1 MSSFDDR
8 FKRTVRRVQYEGA
21 GHVVAPALS
30 AYLRAQ
36 RQVKKMRGGK
46 KRPPSELFGPPLES
60 TRRLKEVLTQ
70 HYLSGRY
77 ADGGVP
83 VAWVT
88 SGFPVEFLRPFGYH
102 VVYPENHAAMCGVQ
116 RMGVDL
122 AEVAESWGIPRDTCG
137 YARCDIGSWL
147 SGKTPAGRLP
157 KPDILLACTN
167 ICQTVVHWYRTLGQI
182 MDVPVFIIDTPFL
195 YDEPDERA
203 ETYVARQIE
212 ECLDV
217 CAKVAGK
224 KLHDGDLHEAARISK
239 EASELWGECLAF
251 SKVKPAPW
259 TGFDQF
265 LHLGPIVA
273 MRGLPECN
281 AYYRELRDELA
292 DRVNRGIGAV
302 KNEKHRLLW
311 DNLPVWFELRSMSE
325 LLAEEGFNIV
335 VATYSNG
342 WSETV
347 HLFDPNDPIRSAARV
362 YTRVFINRGVDYR
375 AKLMKDLAAEY
386 DCDGAILH
394 SNHSCKP
401 YSIGQIDL
409 ADRLAKD
416 ASIRTLVLDADHIDM
431 RVYGKEQAEGR
442 VSAFMESFG

>member
-1 MSSFDDR
+1 MSQRDR
-8 FKRTVRRVQYEGA
+8 VQRTIRRVQYEGA
-21 GHVVAPALS
+21 GRVVAPALS
-30 AYLRAQ
+30 AVLRAK
-36 RQVKKMRGGK
+36 RNLKKLRGK
-46 KRPPSELFGPPLES
+46 KRPPDELFGPPLET

-88 SGFPVEFLRPFGYH
+88 SGFPVEFLRPFGFH
-102 VVYPENHAAMCGVQ
+102 VVYPENHAAMCAVQ
-116 RMGVDL
+116 RQGVEL
-122 AEVAESWGIPRDTCG
+122 AEAAESWGMPRDTCG

-147 SGKTPAGRLP
+147 SQKTPAGRLP

-167 ICQTVVHWYRTLGQI
+167 ICQTVVHWYRTLGQM
-182 MDVPVFIIDTPFL
+182 MDVPVFIIDTPFV
-195 YDEPDERA
+195 YDEPDERS
-203 ETYVARQIE
+203 EEYVARQLE

-217 CAKVAGK
+217 CARVAGRRR
-224 KLHDGDLHEAARISK
+224 DDAALAEVAKISK
-239 EASELWGECLAF
+239 EASQLWGECLAL
-251 SKVKPAPW
+251 SKQRPAPW

-273 MRGLPECN
+273 MRGLPACN

-292 DRVNRGIGAV
+292 DRVSRGIGALR
-302 KNEKHRLLW
+302 NERHRLLW
-311 DNLPVWFELRSMSE
+311 DNLPIWFELRSMSE
-325 LLAEEGFNIV
+325 LLAQEGFNIV

-347 HLFDPNDPIRSAARV
+347 HMFDPDDPIRSAARV
-362 YTRVFINRGVDYR
+362 YTRVFINQGVEYR
-375 AKLMKDLAAEY
+375 LNLMKDLAASY
-386 DCDGAILH
+386 GCDGAILH

-401 YSIGQIDL
+401 YSLGQIDL
-409 ADRLAKD
+409 ADRLA
-416 ASIRTLVLDADHIDM
+416 AEAEIRTLVLDADHIDM

>member
-1 MSSFDDR
+1 MSKLRDQFRRSA
-8 FKRTVRRVQYEGA
+8 RRVQYEGA
-21 GHVVAPALS
+21 ARVVAPALNQ
-30 AYLRAQ
+30 ALRLKRAL
-36 RQVKKMRGGK
+36 RQSKA
-46 KRPPSELFGPPLES
+46 KRRSDDLFGPPLET
-60 TRRLKEVLTQ
+60 TRRLKEVLTE

-88 SGFPVEFLRPFGYH
+88 SGFPVEFLRPFGFH

-116 RMGVDL
+116 RQGVDL
-122 AEVAESWGIPRDTCG
+122 AEVAESWGLPRDTCG

-147 SGKTPAGRLP
+147 SGRTPAGRLP

-167 ICQTVVHWYRTLGQI
+167 ICQTVVHWYRTLGRI
-182 MDVPVFIIDTPFL
+182 MNVPVFVVDTPFL

-203 ETYVARQIE
+203 ETYVARQLE

-217 CAKVAGK
+217 CAKVAGR
-224 KLHDGDLHEAARISK
+224 KLHDGDLTYAARISK
-239 EASELWGECLAF
+239 EASELWGECLAM
-251 SKVKPAPW
+251 SKTKPAPW

-273 MRGLPECN
+273 MRGLPQCN

-292 DRVNRGIGAV
+292 DRVARGIGAV
-302 KNEKHRLLW
+302 KSERHRLLW
-311 DNLPVWFELRSMSE
+311 DNLPVWFELRSMSQ
-325 LLAEEGFNIV
+325 LLAQEGFNIV

-347 HLFDPNDPIRSAARV
+347 HLFEPDDPIRSAARV
-362 YTRVFINRGVDYR
+362 YSRVFINRGADYR
-375 AKLMKDLAAEY
+375 LKLMRQLAADY
-386 DCDGAILH
+386 ACDGAILH

-409 ADRLAKD
+409 ADRLAKE
-416 ASIRTLVLDADHIDM
+416 AKIRTLVLDADHIDM

-442 VSAFMESFG
+442 IAAFMESFG